1 MRIVPVCG
9 NSLSN
14 VGNPE
19 ALPVKALT
27 ALVSLISQSERAA
40 LTAAGSVVALGVGVA
55 FETTFTPLLQTS
67 FLPDLTQVYLYP
79 LETVVALT
87 LVQVPPALTAADAV
101 TTAELATRAMI
112 DSQST
117 DLFMLR
123 V

>member
-1 MRIVPVCG
+1 M
-9 NSLSN
+9 
-14 VGNPE
+14 
-19 ALPVKALT
+19 
-27 ALVSLISQSERAA
+27 
-40 LTAAGSVVALGVGVA
+40 
-55 FETTFTPLLQTS
+55 TTFTPLLQTS

-79 LETVVALT
+79 FETVVALT